1 MNGGGGPHPD
11 LLSRLPGHDAYYV
24 SLERAEQLGVCPA
37 SALPLSLRILAEGA
51 LRHAADPGALGLSDL
66 ALAGLAAPRRRGFIA
81 FRPARLL
88 LQDFTGLPLMT
99 DLASLR
105 DAVAERG
112 VDPACVNPRIPID
125 FVVDHALIAV
135 HGGRADARDLNE
147 RIEIERNAERF
158 AFLKWCEQAFAQV
171 RLLPPGSGIMH
182 QLNLEYLASVVR
194 LERSEAGTLAIP
206 DTLIGTDSHTPMI
219 GGLGVLAWGVGG
231 LEAQAAMLGHGT
243 IVTAPVVVGL
253 RLTGALRAPATST
266 DLVLHVTERLRRHGV
281 TGAFIEA
288 WGDGLSGLSVETRA
302 TIANMA
308 PEYGATSV
316 LFPIDDATLDY
327 LRLSGRGATSI
338 RLVEAYAKEQGL
350 WRGNEAGPSCYDD
363 VVELELDRVEPCMA
377 GPKRPEQRVSLQ
389 HVPQSFASAFGGSK
403 RAHGAST
410 GSRQLS
416 DGDVVLAAITSCAH
430 TSNPAAMLTAGLFA
444 RNAVASGLA
453 VKPWV
458 KTTFAPGS
466 RVVAEY
472 LAAAGLQTS
481 LDALGFQ
488 IVGFGCTTC
497 NGNSGPLLGNLAD
510 EVTGRDLSVAAVLSG
525 NRNFQGRIHPLVRAA
540 YLASPALVIAHAI
553 TGTVCHDLTRE
564 PLGIDRNGR
573 GVMLADI
580 WPAESDIAEAGR
592 AVSAEQ
598 YTKVYRQDRIGHGL
612 WSAVACP
619 QGNRFAWDQASTFLS
634 RSPIA
639 ATPIPAS
646 SIGENDAIEDMRP
659 IAVFGDGVTTDAL
672 SPNGEILAGSPA
684 ATFLAERGVA
694 PRDFGNYA
702 ARRGNF
708 EIALRGMFANP
719 HLENEM
725 VPGRRGNL
733 TLLMPDQKMVSIF
746 EAGMTYLSR
755 GTPAIIVAGEH
766 YGSGSSRDWAAKGV
780 RHLGV
785 RAVLAQSFESI
796 HRANLVNVG
805 VLPLLFPV
813 GQDRKALKLDG
824 NARVRL
830 RGLRSGLALGGIIAV
845 DVLHEN
851 GATATFDAT
860 LDVVTEEEVAI
871 LRAGG
876 LLKVLLAQ
884 FLENPASRQA
894 GGAKSRAWREF
905 R

>member
-1 MNGGGGPHPD
+1 VNGSSGPNLC
-11 LLSRLPGHDAYYV
+11 LLKRLPGHDAHYV
-24 SLERAEQLGVCPA
+24 SLERAEQLGLCQA
-37 SALPLSLRILAEGA
+37 SALPLTLKILAECA
-51 LRHAADPGALGLSDL
+51 LRHAADPAELD
-66 ALAGLAAPRRRGFIA
+66 LAGLAAPKRSGLIE

-105 DAVAERG
+105 DALAESG
-112 VDPACVNPRIPID
+112 VDPTCINPRIPID
-125 FVVDHALIAV
+125 FVIDHALIAV
-135 HGGRADARDLNE
+135 HGGRSDAKALNE

-158 AFLKWCEQAFAQV
+158 AFLKWCEQAFANV

-194 LERSEAGTLAIP
+194 LEHSASGTLAIP

-231 LEAQAAMLGHGT
+231 LEAQAAMLGHSVL
-243 IVTAPVVVGL
+243 VTAPRIVGL
-253 RLTGALRAPATST
+253 RLTGRLQAPATST
-266 DLVLHVTERLRRHGV
+266 DLVLHVTERLRHHGV

-316 LFPIDDATLDY
+316 LFPIDEATLDY
-327 LRLSGRGATSI
+327 LKLTDRSETLI
-338 RLVEAYAKEQGL
+338 RRVEAYAKEQGL
-350 WRGNEAGPSCYDD
+350 WRGDGADPRFYDQVIELDLDQVDPCLAGPT
-363 VVELELDRVEPCMA
+363 
-377 GPKRPEQRVSLQ
+377 RPEQRVSLR
-389 HVPQSFASAFGGSK
+389 HVPHSFAEAFGGPTP
-403 RAHGAST
+403 AQNG
-410 GSRQLS
+410 GSVKQLA
-416 DGDVVLAAITSCAH
+416 DGDVVIAAITSCTH
-430 TSNPAAMLTAGLFA
+430 TSNPAAMLTAGLLA
-444 RNAVASGLA
+444 RNATRRGLA

-472 LAAAGLQTS
+472 LAVANLQES
-481 LDALGFQ
+481 LDTLGFQ

-497 NGNSGPLLGNLAD
+497 NGNSGPLLDDLAD

-540 YLASPALVIAHAI
+540 YLASPALVIAYAI
-553 TGTVCHDLTRE
+553 AGTVRIDLTRE
-564 PLGIDRNGR
+564 ALGIDCHGR

-580 WPAESDIAEAGR
+580 WPSVSDIAEANCT
-592 AVSAEQ
+592 VSAHQ
-598 YTKVYRQDRIGHGL
+598 YAKVYRNGRIGHEL
-612 WSAVACP
+612 WSAVAYP
-619 QGNRFAWDQASTFLS
+619 DGNRFAWDKASTFLS
-634 RSPIA
+634 PSLIVAAPIGD
-639 ATPIPAS
+639 S
-646 SIGENDAIEDMRP
+646 DSIEDIRP
-659 IAVFGDGVTTDAL
+659 LAVFGDGLTTDAL
-672 SPNGEILAGSPA
+672 SPNGEILTGSPA

-694 PRDFGNYA
+694 AKDFGNYA

-733 TLLMPDQKMVSIF
+733 TLLLPDQKTTSIF
-746 EAGMTYLSR
+746 ETGMIYLSR
-755 GTPAIIVAGEH
+755 GVPSIIVAGKR

-785 RAVLAQSFESI
+785 RAVLAESFESI
-796 HRANLVNVG
+796 HRANLINVG

-813 GQDRKALKLDG
+813 GCSRKALKGTSNNDG
-824 NARVRL
+824 FRRVTTPVWIDSRL
-830 RGLRSGLALGGIIAV
+830 
-845 DVLHEN
+845 
-851 GATATFDAT
+851 
-860 LDVVTEEEVAI
+860 
-871 LRAGG
+871 
-876 LLKVLLAQ
+876 
-884 FLENPASRQA
+884 
-894 GGAKSRAWREF
+894 
-905 R
+905 